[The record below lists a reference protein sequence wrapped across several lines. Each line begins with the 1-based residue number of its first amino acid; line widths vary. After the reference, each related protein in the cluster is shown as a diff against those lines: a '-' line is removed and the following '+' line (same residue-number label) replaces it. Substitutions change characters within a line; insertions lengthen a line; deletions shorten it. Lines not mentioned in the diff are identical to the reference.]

1 MLHPDPIPQAYQ
13 NYFLLI
19 LATAPPPNTESI
31 KREAT
36 QVEKVYGIANTG
48 NKTLSDHT
56 KANGAH
62 INNAIRSAAA
72 TIINRS
78 FIYYIL

>member
-1 MLHPDPIPQAYQ
+1 MLHPDPTPQAYQ

-19 LATAPPPNTESI
+19 LATADLTESI

-48 NKTLSDHT
+48 NNTLSDHT

-62 INNAIRSAAA
+62 INNAMRSATA

>member
-19 LATAPPPNTESI
+19 LATAPPPSTESI

-62 INNAIRSAAA
+62 INNAMRSATA
-72 TIINRS
+72 TMINRS

>member
-1 MLHPDPIPQAYQ
+1 MLHPDPAPQAYQ

-19 LATAPPPNTESI
+19 LATAPPPNTEST

-48 NKTLSDHT
+48 NKTLRDHT
-56 KANGAH
+56 KASGAH
-62 INNAIRSAAA
+62 NNNAMRSAAA
-72 TIINRS
+72 TMINRS

>member
-1 MLHPDPIPQAYQ
+1 MLHPDPTPQAYQ

-19 LATAPPPNTESI
+19 LATADLTESI

-48 NKTLSDHT
+48 NKTLRDHT

-62 INNAIRSAAA
+62 TNNAMRSAAA
-72 TIINRS
+72 TMINRS